1 MQYHIPTNGW
11 RWALISIAITT
22 VLVTVAIVLKEVIL

>member
-11 RWALISIAITT
+11 RWALISIATLA
-22 VLVTVAIVLKEVIL
+22 VLVTVAIVLKEVLL

>member
-1 MQYHIPTNGW
+1 MYRIPTQGW
-11 RWALISIAITT
+11 RWAFISVATIA

>member
-1 MQYHIPTNGW
+1 MYHIPTQGW
-11 RWALISIAITT
+11 RWALISIATIA

>member
-1 MQYHIPTNGW
+1 MYRIPTEGW
-11 RWALISIAITT
+11 RWALISIATLT